1 MVPSDADFWRR
12 ARRHLLKY
20 GGEFV
25 DFVPVRADG
34 AFLYDDAG
42 RRVLDFTSGQMS
54 AVLGHSHPEIVAT
67 VRDGIGRLDHLF
79 SSMLSRPVV
88 DLAEALARLVP
99 QLPKI
104 MLLSTGGEA
113 NEAAIKLAKLVTSG
127 WEVVSFAQ
135 SWHGM
140 TGAAASATYKA
151 GRRGYGPM
159 AMGCFAIPAPNAYRP
174 RFSGVDWQSELD
186 DAFDLLDRQS
196 TGNLAAFIAEP
207 ILSSGGII
215 ELPEGYLAA
224 LKQKCVERSIL
235 LILDEAQTGMGR
247 TGTMFAFERDGIVP
261 DILVLSKTLGA
272 GLPLAAVMTTDEISQ
287 AADDRGFLFC
297 TTHVNDPLPAMVGFK
312 VIEVVQRDRL
322 APRAAELGDRL
333 KRGLRALQQKYD
345 CIGDVRGRGLLL
357 GIEFRAL
364 DRNENHSARAFG
376 CGYGQGAASRAERQH
391 RAHRR
396 VRRGHAYCPAID
408 GHRSRNRSRSRLAG
422 CGARTDARDTS
433 PRSCSGMTWQLGT
446 YHRLIW
452 EMAGTNDRAR
462 TVGAAPV
469 GY

>member
-1 MVPSDADFWRR
+1 MDERIVPSDAEFWTR

-25 DFVPVRADG
+25 DFVPVRAEG
-34 AFLYDDAG
+34 AFLYDETG

-99 QLPKI
+99 QLPKV

-113 NEAAIKLAKLVTSG
+113 NEAAIKLAKLVTGG
-127 WEVVSFAQ
+127 WEVVGFAQ

-159 AMGCFAIPAPNAYRP
+159 AAGCFAIPAPNAYRP
-174 RFSGVDWQSELD
+174 RFPGIDWRTELND
-186 DAFDLLDRQS
+186 GFDLIDRQS
-196 TGNLAAFIAEP
+196 TGNLAGFIAEP

-224 LKQKCVERSIL
+224 LKKKCIERGML

-247 TGTMFAFERDGIVP
+247 TGTMFAFERDGVVP
-261 DILVLSKTLGA
+261 DILVLSKTLGG
-272 GLPLAAVMTTDEISQ
+272 GLPLAAIMTTDEISQ
-287 AADDRGFLFC
+287 MADDRGFLFY
-297 TTHVNDPLPAMVGFK
+297 TTHVNDPLPAMVGLK
-312 VIEVVQRDRL
+312 VIELVQRDEL
-322 APRAAELGDRL
+322 AARAAELGDRL
-333 KRGLRALQQKYD
+333 KQGLCALQQKHD
-345 CIGDVRGRGLLL
+345 CIGDVRGRGLLQ
-357 GIEFRAL
+357 GIEFEAL
-364 DRNENHSARAFG
+364 DSGQTHSARALSNAVTDKALHLG
-376 CGYGQGAASRAERQH
+376 LSANIVRTGAS
-391 RAHRR
+391 
-396 VRRGHAYCPAID
+396 D
-408 GHRSRNRSRSRLAG
+408 GVMRIAPPLTA
-422 CGARTDARDTS
+422 TDAEID
-433 PRSCSGMTWQLGT
+433 LGVELLDAALEQT
-446 YHRLIW
+446 LENLRPVRKAPAL
-452 EMAGTNDRAR
+452 AS
-462 TVGAAPV
+462 VGAQ
-469 GY
+469 